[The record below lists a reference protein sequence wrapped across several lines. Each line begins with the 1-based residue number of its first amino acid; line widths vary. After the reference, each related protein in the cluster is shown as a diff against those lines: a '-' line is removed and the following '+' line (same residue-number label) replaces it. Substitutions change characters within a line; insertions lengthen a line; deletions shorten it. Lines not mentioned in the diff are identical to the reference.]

1 MTWTEWF
8 IFYVVIQLIH
18 SLATWKLYKKAG
30 FNPVASIIPLYN
42 SLVLMKIIR
51 RPWWWVILLF
61 IPIINLLIFPVVWIE
76 TARSFGRNS
85 TADTFKVIFS
95 LGLYIFLINYDKKS
109 SYIADRDLTQKG
121 GFEEWLSSII
131 FAVILATVVHTYF
144 IQPFIIPT
152 GSLERTLLVGDFLFV
167 SKYHYGARIPKTVV
181 SFPMVHDTIVG
192 TGIRS
197 YLNKPQLPYLR
208 LPKLQKIKRNDIV
221 TFNWPADTVRQF
233 FVREKGVKKPID
245 KKSNYV
251 KRCVGIPGD
260 TLEIVNGE
268 LRINGVKSILP
279 YRAKPLFKYTAYNA
293 EGISSQKLN
302 RLGLYDFQRK
312 FRIGNINQKSFD
324 DIKTHILAIV
334 NNSAENFTILTNS
347 KGIPT
352 DKIRRNRL
360 TVSELTERE
369 KKLTL
374 TEIDFKNIQD
384 SNVVDSI
391 VRDYKKTKSY
401 NTAFFPNNI
410 TFDWNEDNYGPI
422 VIPEKN
428 QSVSLNLSNL
438 PLYKK
443 IIKDYEKNTIEI
455 NNNSILINGKEEDSY
470 KFKMDYYWMM
480 GDNRNGSEDSRM
492 WGFVPE
498 DHIVGKPIFIWMS
511 IDGINDG
518 IKNWKIRWNRVF
530 TTIHE
535 DGEPKSYF
543 LHFIVFCLILWLFN
557 KYLLNKLIKN
567 A

>member
-1 MTWTEWF
+1 M
-8 IFYVVIQLIH
+8 
-18 SLATWKLYKKAG
+18 YK
-30 FNPVASIIPLYN
+30 
-42 SLVLMKIIR
+42 R
-51 RPWWWVILLF
+51 Q
-61 IPIINLLIFPVVWIE
+61 
-76 TARSFGRNS
+76 
-85 TADTFKVIFS
+85 
-95 LGLYIFLINYDKKS
+95 
-109 SYIADRDLTQKG
+109 ADRDLTQKG
-121 GFEEWLSSII
+121 GFEEWLSSIV

>member
-1 MTWTEWF
+1 
-8 IFYVVIQLIH
+8 
-18 SLATWKLYKKAG
+18 
-30 FNPVASIIPLYN
+30 
-42 SLVLMKIIR
+42 
-51 RPWWWVILLF
+51 
-61 IPIINLLIFPVVWIE
+61 
-76 TARSFGRNS
+76 
-85 TADTFKVIFS
+85 
-95 LGLYIFLINYDKKS
+95 
-109 SYIADRDLTQKG
+109 
-121 GFEEWLSSII
+121 
-131 FAVILATVVHTYF
+131 
-144 IQPFIIPT
+144 
-152 GSLERTLLVGDFLFV
+152 
-167 SKYHYGARIPKTVV
+167 
-181 SFPMVHDTIVG
+181 
-192 TGIRS
+192 
-197 YLNKPQLPYLR
+197 
-208 LPKLQKIKRNDIV
+208 
-221 TFNWPADTVRQF
+221 
-233 FVREKGVKKPID
+233 
-245 KKSNYV
+245 
-251 KRCVGIPGD
+251 
-260 TLEIVNGE
+260 
-268 LRINGVKSILP
+268 
-279 YRAKPLFKYTAYNA
+279 
-293 EGISSQKLN
+293 
-302 RLGLYDFQRK
+302 
-312 FRIGNINQKSFD
+312 
-324 DIKTHILAIV
+324 
-334 NNSAENFTILTNS
+334 
-347 KGIPT
+347 
-352 DKIRRNRL
+352 L